1 MLEAKKYSANGEE
14 IGKIELPEAL
24 FGLNTERTEEKNPN
38 ALLNEVVK
46 MYLANQRQGTSLAKN
61 RSAVKGSG
69 KKLYKQKGTGNAR
82 VGNRR
87 TGIRVGGGV
96 AFGPVPKDWYRKIPK
111 KKKRLALKL
120 ALSQQAKE
128 NKVFIVESIKYDKPS
143 TKKALDLINK
153 IVPEK
158 GKKLVV
164 VDSSDVN
171 IVKSFSNI
179 EKVNMD
185 RADGLYAYE
194 ILNNPY
200 LIITEDALNKMV
212 TVFTDNTE
220 EVK

>member
-38 ALLNEVVK
+38 ALLYEVVK

>member
-24 FGLNTERTEEKNPN
+24 FGLNTERTEENNPN
-38 ALLNEVVK
+38 ALLYEVVN

-69 KKLYKQKGTGNAR
+69 KKLFKQKGTGNAR
-82 VGNRR
+82 VGNIR

-120 ALSQQAKE
+120 ALSQKAKDE
-128 NKVFIVESIKYDKPS
+128 KVLVVESINYDKPS
-143 TKKALDLINK
+143 TKKAKDLLNK
-153 IVPEK
+153 IIPEK

-164 VDSSDVN
+164 VDSSDRN
-171 IVKSFSNI
+171 IVKSFTNI

-185 RADGLYAYE
+185 RADGLFAYE
-194 ILNNPY
+194 VINNNY
-200 LIITEDALNKMV
+200 LVITEDALNKMLK
-212 TVFTDNTE
+212 VFTDNA
-220 EVK
+220 EVV

>member
-1 MLEAKKYSANGEE
+1 M
-14 IGKIELPEAL
+14 
-24 FGLNTERTEEKNPN
+24 
-38 ALLNEVVK
+38 
-46 MYLANQRQGTSLAKN
+46 
-61 RSAVKGSG
+61 
-69 KKLYKQKGTGNAR
+69 
-82 VGNRR
+82 
-87 TGIRVGGGV
+87 
-96 AFGPVPKDWYRKIPK
+96 
-111 KKKRLALKL
+111 

>member
-38 ALLNEVVK
+38 ALLYEVVN
-46 MYLANQRQGTSLAKN
+46 MYLGNQRQGTSLAKN

-69 KKLYKQKGTGNAR
+69 KKLFKQKGTGNAR
-82 VGNRR
+82 VGNSR

-128 NKVFIVESIKYDKPS
+128 NRIFVVDSIKYDQPS
-143 TKKALDLINK
+143 TKKAKDLINK
-153 IVPEK
+153 IIPED

-164 VDSSDVN
+164 VDSSDKN

-179 EKVNMD
+179 DKVSMD
-185 RADGLYAYE
+185 RADGLFAYE
-194 ILNNPY
+194 ILNNRY
-200 LIITEDALNKMV
+200 LIITEEALQKMLK
-212 TVFTDNTE
+212 VFADNTE
-220 EVK
+220 VV

>member
-24 FGLNTERTEEKNPN
+24 FGLNTERTEENNPN
-38 ALLNEVVK
+38 ILLYEVVN
-46 MYLANQRQGTSLAKN
+46 MYLGNQRQGTSLAKN

-69 KKLYKQKGTGNAR
+69 KKLFKQKGTGNAR
-82 VGNRR
+82 VGNIR

-128 NKVFIVESIKYDKPS
+128 DRVFVIESINYDKPS
-143 TKKALDLINK
+143 TKKATDLINK
-153 IVPEK
+153 IIPEN

-171 IVKSFSNI
+171 VVKSFTNI
-179 EKVNMD
+179 DKVNMD
-185 RADGLYAYE
+185 RADGLFAYE
-194 ILNNPY
+194 VLNNSY
-200 LIITEDALNKMV
+200 MIITEDALNKMIK
-212 TVFTDNTE
+212 VFTDNA
-220 EVK
+220 EVV